1 MLDETNIIKAFNGVA
16 KLSEFEQTTIPD
28 DASDEEIFDEMSR
41 ITKRLNELDRS
52 IEDLTNI
59 KEELDRAFSSEIA
72 DLQIEYGDLV
82 DRRHGLF
89 LHLYET
95 RRKSFR

>member
-1 MLDETNIIKAFNGVA
+1 MLDETNVVKAFNGMA
-16 KLSEFEQTTIPD
+16 KLSELEQTIIPD
-28 DASDEEIFDEMSR
+28 GASDEEIFDEMSR
-41 ITKRLNELDRS
+41 ITKQLNELDRS

-72 DLQIEYGDLV
+72 DLQIEYDDLA
-82 DRRHGLF
+82 DRRQRLF
-89 LHLYET
+89 LHLYEA